1 MGAKKEENVHLF
13 LFLISARSFM
23 KVGNCFWSPHSCIA
37 LCFTGLITCLV
48 ISVVKYSI
56 FCCQTVQGRGSMG
69 LWSAHSASSLPL
81 LPPFPC
87 SRTGPSHTLQSFR
100 TTHLL
105 RGLSLWVLAASARPG
120 SAPQRPPGGYLC
132 VLQLMTG
139 MAPCSLEVQCIV
151 LLYPVLFPGD

>member
-1 MGAKKEENVHLF
+1 MGVKKEEKVHLF
-13 LFLISARSFM
+13 LFLISARTFM
-23 KVGNCFWSPHSCIA
+23 EVGNCFWSPHSRIA
-37 LCFTGLITCLV
+37 LCFSGLITCLV

-56 FCCQTVQGRGSMG
+56 FCCQTLQGRRSMG

-87 SRTGPSHTLQSFR
+87 SSTGPSHTLQSFR

-105 RGLSLWVLAASARPG
+105 CGLSLWVLAASARPG
-120 SAPQRPPGGYLC
+120 SAPQRPPGGCLC

-139 MAPCSLEVQCIV
+139 MAPCSLEVQCNV
-151 LLYPVLFPGD
+151 LLYPVWFPRN